1 MRNKTFASLAVASA
15 LGLLTPAVHAFGLGK
30 LDLHSALNEPFKA
43 EIAVTALQGEEAETL
58 EVKLASNKEF
68 EKAGLERNFVLSG
81 LEFKVVQENG
91 VTHISVSSKLP
102 VKEPLLDFLVI
113 ATTGDGRLIREYT
126 VLLDPPKRIL
136 AKPAK
141 QNTPQT
147 KTATQKAPKK
157 IQTTTYD
164 YGQTTQATYN
174 SNSYGPITRR
184 DTLWDVALE
193 TRPEKSLSVNQ
204 MMVALL
210 NANPDAFNR
219 NNINGL
225 KAGVT
230 LDIPSF
236 ETIKQMSKSAATAT
250 VAEQNTQWKN
260 RNKKPA
266 APVSAEIINV
276 DDTDTEVQAIGEQE
290 TINVDDSVSTTIET
304 EEVTSRLKL
313 VVPSDEESLND
324 ELLSPLGDDELTE
337 LSEQLTFTQETIEAQ
352 AQENIDFKERMR
364 AMEDQMEL
372 MHRILELKD
381 DDLARLQSMLQEE
394 QTSESVDG
402 NAQEIEEE
410 ALLVLEQNTDDVALS
425 VEDELTVED
434 ELLVDAETENNNN
447 TAEQNIEEY
456 LSSLNS
462 EQDEVQDVDV
472 VDEADVEQAA
482 IESAAPEITT
492 DDVDQ
497 ESVVPTVDDVVKTA
511 SELLNVDEAEIQD
524 VITQVKT
531 YVAENKMTTMLAS
544 LLILLAIWLLIR
556 RRNRPNATWD
566 EAIEKYDVDDGSSSV
581 DVAAPETTVD
591 EEQIDLDDEPDQ
603 ELDVVDEQTAD
614 DLIKQADMFVGYADY
629 TQAKSSL
636 EQASALEPDSR
647 RVASKMC
654 FVLYKQKSADEF
666 VNFVKRSDFDTT
678 SAEWAEI
685 AEWGRELAPENV
697 LFSDEELLDLD
708 EEIDLSPEADLPSEE
723 IDLAE
728 QDDAVPED
736 EHLEFNLDDFETETP
751 EAVSEEQTL
760 QEQVIEEPTTED
772 PTSEEQIEV
781 ETANDD
787 ELMTFDSSFD
797 LDTETDSDEEA
808 SIEFDASLSLDIETD
823 ESLDVADLSLDID
836 EEDETAIEFESLELD
851 EAVAEA
857 DDVDVQEELAALAED
872 ELEEPTK
879 ELRNSTIVE
888 FEIDDIDE
896 IDEAETKL
904 DLASAYIDMGDPDG
918 AKSIL
923 EEVLKEGNDEQQ
935 SRAQTLLDSLS

>member
-1 MRNKTFASLAVASA
+1 MGNKTFASLAVASA
-15 LGLLTPAVHAFGLGK
+15 LGLLTPAAHAFGLGK
-30 LDLHSALNEPFKA
+30 LELHSALNEPLNA
-43 EIAVTALQGEEAETL
+43 EIAVTALHGEEADTL
-58 EVKLASNKEF
+58 QVKLASNAEF

-81 LEFKVVQENG
+81 LEFKVIQDKG

-113 ATTGDGRLIREYT
+113 ATTGEGRLIREYT

-147 KTATQKAPKK
+147 KTVAKKTPKK
-157 IQTTTYD
+157 AQVTTYD
-164 YGQTTQATYN
+164 YGQTSQATYN
-174 SNSYGPITRR
+174 SSTYGPITRR
-184 DTLWDVALE
+184 DTLWDIALE

-230 LDIPSF
+230 LDVPSLD
-236 ETIKQMSKSAATAT
+236 TIKQLSKSAATTA

-260 RNKKPA
+260 RNKKSA
-266 APVSAEIINV
+266 APVSVEIINV
-276 DDTDTEVQAIGEQE
+276 EDTDAEVEAIDEQE
-290 TINVDDSVSTTIET
+290 TIKTDGSVSATTEN
-304 EEVTSRLKL
+304 EEITSRLKL

-324 ELLSPLGDDELTE
+324 EMLSPQGDDELAQ
-337 LSEQLTFTQETIEAQ
+337 LSEQLTFAQETIEAQ
-352 AQENIDFKERMR
+352 TQENIDFKARMQ
-364 AMEDQMEL
+364 AMEEQLETMR
-372 MHRILELKD
+372 RILSLKD
-381 DDLARLQSMLQEE
+381 PDLARLQSMLQEE
-394 QTSESVDG
+394 QGSASTDD
-402 NAQEIEEE
+402 NAQAIVDE
-410 ALLVLEQNTDDVALS
+410 ALSVLEQNTDDVELS
-425 VEDELTVED
+425 VADEPLA
-434 ELLVDAETENNNN
+434 DAETEINNN

-456 LSSLNS
+456 LRSLES
-462 EQDEVQDVDV
+462 EQIEDQDIDV
-472 VDEADVEQAA
+472 VEDVEQIA

-492 DDVDQ
+492 DDVEQ

-566 EAIEKYDVDDGSSSV
+566 EAIEKYDIDDGSSSV

-591 EEQIDLDDEPDQ
+591 EEQIELNEEADQ
-603 ELDVVDEQTAD
+603 EPDVVDEKTAD

-647 RVASKMC
+647 RIASKMC
-654 FVLYKQKSADEF
+654 FVLYKQKSVDEF
-666 VNFVKRSDFDTT
+666 VNFVKQSDFDST

-708 EEIDLSPEADLPSEE
+708 EEIDLSPAADLPSEE
-723 IDLAE
+723 VDVAE
-728 QDDAVPED
+728 QDEAEPEA
-736 EHLEFNLDDFETETP
+736 EHLEFNLDDFETET
-751 EAVSEEQTL
+751 SETASE
-760 QEQVIEEPTTED
+760 EQVIEEPTTEEQ
-772 PTSEEQIEV
+772 TSEEQIEV

-787 ELMTFDSSFD
+787 ELTTFDSSFD
-797 LDTETDSDEEA
+797 LDTDNDSDEEA

-836 EEDETAIEFESLELD
+836 EADETSLEFESLDLD
-851 EAVAEA
+851 AAVAETESET
-857 DDVDVQEELAALAED
+857 DDVEEQAELAALAED
-872 ELEEPTK
+872 ELEEATE
-879 ELRNSTIVE
+879 ELSSSTIVE

-935 SRAQTLLDSLS
+935 SRAKTLLDGLS